1 MKNIKLSFLLF
12 AALFLF
18 GGLNGCQHQSTEEN
32 QKISKNDYL
41 LMPTLWVQSS
51 AEYRAL
57 CYQTYDLA
65 QKRLK
70 KNLEAYKGKKKP
82 AVVLDLDETVL
93 DNSPYEAHVIKTGK
107 SYPEDWLKW
116 CDMAKAE
123 AIPGAREFLLFAKQ
137 NDVEIY
143 YISNRREKTRKGTVL
158 NLKNLKLP
166 FSDDAHVFLRTDV
179 SSKEPRR
186 QVVRKEHEILLL
198 FGDNLLDFSS
208 LFEQQTT
215 ARRAAIVDSLRNE
228 FGTRFIVLPNP
239 MYGDWDSSVLKYDNK
254 QSNEERLKHR
264 RDELKG
270 F

>member
-1 MKNIKLSFLLF
+1 MKNIKFYALLF
-12 AALFLF
+12 ALIYLM
-18 GGLNGCQHQSTEEN
+18 GILNSCQNQGIEEN
-32 QKISKNDYL
+32 PKISKNDYL
-41 LMPTLWVQSS
+41 VMPTLWVQSS

-57 CYQTYDLA
+57 CYQTYYLA
-65 QKRLK
+65 QNRLK
-70 KNLEAYKGKKKP
+70 TNLEAYKGKKKP

-93 DNSPYEAHVIKTGK
+93 DNSPYEAHVIKNGK
-107 SYPEDWLKW
+107 SYPADWQKW
-116 CDMAKAE
+116 CDLAKAE
-123 AIPGAREFLLFAKQ
+123 TIPGAREFLLFAKQ
-137 NDVEIY
+137 KGVEIY

-166 FSDDAHVFLRTDV
+166 FADDAHVFLRTDV

-186 QVVRKEHEILLL
+186 QKVKKEHEILLL

-208 LFEQQTT
+208 LYEKQSTS
-215 ARRAAIVDSLRNE
+215 RRSAVVDSLRNE

-239 MYGDWDSSVLKYDNK
+239 MYGDWDASVLKYDNNI
-254 QSNEERLKHR
+254 SNEERLNRR

>member
-1 MKNIKLSFLLF
+1 MKNKNFYALIFI
-12 AALFLF
+12 ALFLF
-18 GGLNGCQHQSTEEN
+18 PGLYSCQNQSNEEN

-70 KNLEAYKGKKKP
+70 KNLEAYRGKKKP

-93 DNSPYEAHVIKTGK
+93 DNSPYEAHVIKNGM
-107 SYPEDWLKW
+107 SYPQDWLKW
-116 CDMAKAE
+116 CDLAKAE

-143 YISNRREKTRKGTVL
+143 YISNRRENTRKGTVL
-158 NLKNLKLP
+158 NLKNLNLP
-166 FSDDAHVFLRTDV
+166 FSDDAHVFLRTDI

-186 QVVRKEHEILLL
+186 RVVRKDHEILLL

-208 LFEQQTT
+208 LFEQQST

-239 MYGDWDSSVLKYDNK
+239 MYGDWDASVLKYDYK
-254 QSNEERLKHR
+254 QSNEELLKR
-264 RDELKG
+264 RRNELKD